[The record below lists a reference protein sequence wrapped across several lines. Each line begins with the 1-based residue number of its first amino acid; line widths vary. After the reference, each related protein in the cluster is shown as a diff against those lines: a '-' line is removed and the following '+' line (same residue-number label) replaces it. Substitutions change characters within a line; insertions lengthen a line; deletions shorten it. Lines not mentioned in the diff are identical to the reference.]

1 MARELLNPKSVGLV
15 TPTQQLMQAALE
27 VRATR
32 AKLLAEN
39 VANVDTPGYLARDV
53 RFQSAINR
61 VLQQGIEQ
69 GASVET
75 TLALQNLRYDRN
87 DVNLNQQLAKV
98 YNNSLSY
105 VATLKLYGDS
115 IRRLD
120 QAMPKG

>member
-1 MARELLNPKSVGLV
+1 
-15 TPTQQLMQAALE
+15 MQAALE
-27 VRATR
+27 VRAMR

-39 VANVDTPGYLARDV
+39 VANVDTPGYLARDL

-98 YNNSLSY
+98 YDNSLSY